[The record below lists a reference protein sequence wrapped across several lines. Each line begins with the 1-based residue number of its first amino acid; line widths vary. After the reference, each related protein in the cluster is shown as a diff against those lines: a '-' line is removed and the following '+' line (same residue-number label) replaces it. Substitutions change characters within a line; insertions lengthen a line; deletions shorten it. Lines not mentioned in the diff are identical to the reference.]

1 MMDKNP
7 YFTSRTEIGE
17 RFAKELANLRYEN
30 TAILALSPGGV
41 VIAIE
46 IAKQLHSIA
55 GLLLLKHVYVP
66 GDTSIGI
73 INDQGGFTYD
83 ESIAAAQIEEF
94 EIEYRN
100 YISAN
105 KMEAMHAL
113 HAIGHENIMTPD
125 YFKGR
130 TVIVVSDFA
139 KTGTSFH
146 AALDFLKPVETEKII
161 LATAVA
167 NVKAVDIMHRLGDKL
182 LIAHTTDKDF
192 PSSHYFANNQIPQ
205 TKELVQMMEQIVL
218 QW

>member
-1 MMDKNP
+1 MDKNP

-17 RFAKELANLRYEN
+17 RFARELAGLRFEN

-66 GDTSIGI
+66 GKTSIGI
-73 INDQGGFTYD
+73 INDSGGFTYD
-83 ESIAAAQIEEF
+83 DSISVSQIEEF

-100 YISAN
+100 HIEAS
-105 KMEAMHAL
+105 KMEAVHEL
-113 HAIGHENIMTPD
+113 HTIGHQNIMTPQ

-146 AALDFLKPVETEKII
+146 AALDFLKPVHTEKII

-167 NVKAVDIMHRLGDKL
+167 NVKAIDVMHRLGDQL

-192 PSSHYFANNQIPQ
+192 PASHYFANN
-205 TKELVQMMEQIVL
+205 ELPESRELLQMMEQIVL

>member
-1 MMDKNP
+1 MDKNP

-17 RFAKELANLRYEN
+17 RFARELADLRYEN

-41 VIAIE
+41 VMAIE

-66 GDTSIGI
+66 GDTAIGI

-100 YISAN
+100 FIEAN
-105 KMEAMHAL
+105 KMEAMHYL
-113 HAIGHENIMTPD
+113 HTVGHENTMTPD

-161 LATAVA
+161 LACAVA
-167 NVKAVDIMHRLGDKL
+167 TYDALDIMNHLGDRV
-182 LIAHTTDKDF
+182 ITEHVTDKNF
-192 PSSHYFANNQIPQ
+192 PSSHYFANNEIPQ
-205 TKELVQMMEQIVL
+205 TKELVQMMQQIVL